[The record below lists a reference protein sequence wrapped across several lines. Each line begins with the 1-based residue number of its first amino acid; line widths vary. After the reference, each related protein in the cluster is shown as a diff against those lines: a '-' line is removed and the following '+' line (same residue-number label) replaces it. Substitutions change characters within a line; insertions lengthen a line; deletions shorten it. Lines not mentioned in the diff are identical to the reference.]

1 MGRSYHKRPI
11 CNTTGLQ
18 LSRTKEPGGI
28 SSEAQKG
35 KILITFLDYAPF
47 PICTSF
53 SGHLESNGKF
63 DRLYPLFLLNYCELL
78 TIGIIFLKK
87 YLYIFIIG
95 FIIKENQI

>member
-47 PICTSF
+47 PHLYVF

-63 DRLYPLFLLNYCELL
+63 DRLPTYTIEYPLFLLNYCELL
-78 TIGIIFLKK
+78 TIGIIF
-87 YLYIFIIG
+87 
-95 FIIKENQI
+95 